1 MHTFVPKEKEIERRW
16 YLIDAQ
22 GQTLGR
28 LAAFIARL
36 LMGKQKP
43 IYTPSVD
50 VGDGVIVINAEK
62 IRVTGKKLDSKIYYW
77 HTGYLGGLKH
87 KSLRQLLEE
96 QPEKVLY
103 LAVKGMLPKNRLR
116 DRRLRRL
123 RIYRGS
129 EHPHTAQNLQIIN
142 PQGGS

>member
-1 MHTFVPKEKEIERRW
+1 MRTFIPKEEDIEKRW

-22 GQTLGR
+22 GKTLGR

-36 LMGKQKP
+36 LMGKHKP
-43 IYTPSVD
+43 IYTPNLET
-50 VGDGVIVINAEK
+50 GDRVIVINAEK
-62 IRVTGKKLDSKIYYW
+62 IRVTGKKLDKKLYHW

-103 LAVKGMLPKNRLR
+103 LAVRGMLPQNRLR
-116 DRRLRRL
+116 DKRLKGL

-129 EHPHTAQNLQIIN
+129 EHPHIAQN
-142 PQGGS
+142 PQPIDFSGGI

>member
-1 MHTFVPKEKEIERRW
+1 MRTFLPKKEEVERRW
-16 YLIDAQ
+16 FLIDAQ

-36 LMGKQKP
+36 LMGKHKS

-62 IRVTGKKLDSKIYYW
+62 VRVTGKKLDKKIYHW
-77 HTGYLGGLKH
+77 HTGYLGGLKS

-129 EHPHTAQNLQIIN
+129 EHPHSAQNPEIITL
-142 PQGGS
+142 QGGN

>member
-1 MHTFVPKEKEIERRW
+1 MRTFIPKEEDIEKRW

-22 GQTLGR
+22 GKTLGR

-36 LMGKQKP
+36 LMGKHKP
-43 IYTPSVD
+43 IYTPNLET
-50 VGDGVIVINAEK
+50 GDRVIVINAEK
-62 IRVTGKKLDSKIYYW
+62 IRVTGKKLDKKLYHW

-103 LAVKGMLPKNRLR
+103 LAIRGMLPQNRLR
-116 DRRLRRL
+116 DKRLKGL

-129 EHPHTAQNLQIIN
+129 EHPHIAQN
-142 PQGGS
+142 PQPIDFSGGI